1 MPNDLVMRPFWDF
14 TPLRMPSIFDDED
27 MWPVA
32 QHGSGGLSISED
44 DRYVYIE
51 AAVPG
56 VDPDAVEMTF
66 HNGVLKIHGKAKQEE
81 KKDRKNYR
89 TMTSEFS
96 YQVAIRDVDANEE
109 PEATCKNGVME
120 VKFAKSKAAQPKQI
134 KVKK

>member
-14 TPLRMPSIFDDED
+14 TPFRMSSLIDDD
-27 MWPVA
+27 FWPTVS
-32 QHGSGGLSISED
+32 QGNGGLSISED
-44 DRYVYIE
+44 DKYVYIE

-56 VDPDAVEMTF
+56 VDPDEVEMTF

-89 TMTSEFS
+89 SMTSEFS
-96 YQVAIRDVDANEE
+96 YQVAVRDVDPNED

>member
-14 TPLRMPSIFDDED
+14 SPFRMSSLLDDED
-27 MWPVA
+27 SWPTA
-32 QHGSGGLSISED
+32 GYSNGGLSISED
-44 DRYVYIE
+44 DGSVYIE

-56 VDPDAVEMTF
+56 VNPEDVEMTF
-66 HNGVLKIHGKAKQEE
+66 HNGILKIHGKSKSEE

-89 TMTSEFS
+89 SMTNEFS
-96 YQVAIRDVDANEE
+96 YQVAVRDVDSNVE

-134 KVKK
+134 KVKQ

>member
-14 TPLRMPSIFDDED
+14 SPFRMSSLIEDED
-27 MWPVA
+27 LWPTVG
-32 QHGSGGLSISED
+32 HSGGGLSISED
-44 DRYVYIE
+44 DGHVYVE

-56 VDPDAVEMTF
+56 VNPDDVEMTF
-66 HNGVLKIHGKAKQEE
+66 HNGILKIHGKAQQEE

-89 TMTSEFS
+89 MMTSEFS
-96 YQVAIRDVDANEE
+96 YQVSIRDVDTNVD

-134 KVKK
+134 KVRK

>member
-14 TPLRMPSIFDDED
+14 TPLRMSSFFDDED
-27 MWPVA
+27 MWSVT

-44 DRYVYIE
+44 DAYVYIE

-56 VDPDAVEMTF
+56 VAPDAVEMTF
-66 HNGVLKIHGKAKQEE
+66 HNGILKIHGKAKQEE

-96 YQVAIRDVDANEE
+96 YQVAIRDVDSNEE

-120 VKFAKSKAAQPKQI
+120 VKFAKSKAALPKQI

>member
-1 MPNDLVMRPFWDF
+1 MPNDLVMRPFWEF
-14 TPLRMPSIFDDED
+14 SPFRMSSLLDDE
-27 MWPVA
+27 MWPTTPA
-32 QHGSGGLSISED
+32 GSGGLSISED
-44 DRYVYIE
+44 DTYVYVE
-51 AAVPG
+51 AAMPG
-56 VDPDAVEMTF
+56 VDPDDVEMTF

-96 YQVAIRDVDANEE
+96 YQVSVRDVDVNED